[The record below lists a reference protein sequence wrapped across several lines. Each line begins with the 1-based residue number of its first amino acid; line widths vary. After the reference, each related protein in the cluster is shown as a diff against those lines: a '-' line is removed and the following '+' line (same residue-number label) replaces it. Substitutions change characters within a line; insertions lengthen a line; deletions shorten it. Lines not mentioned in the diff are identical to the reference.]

1 MFINTR
7 LITEEEEG
15 GGGGERP
22 DRRFDWLNE
31 FKLSFDSNLV
41 LDRTFMSEIESK
53 VCIAGIDE
61 PVGND
66 NHEDDDDDYDERR
79 DDLDYKK
86 TAVEHLQLIY
96 AIEFKNELNF
106 RELPVSLSRLYFTG
120 RNRIQ
125 RFIKN
130 MNNWQLDQCIGM
142 LENDGFVSNYKRNES
157 EIDDPWN
164 DTLYK
169 DICHI
174 IEEYMVQVLDLCLCS
189 FETCLNRTIELLA
202 QGKWLSANLFYD
214 LKSDPH
220 WKKLPLVFSLNKP
233 ITHEDLLNSG
243 YLVWLVCVWRINTTL
258 MITRLLSP
266 WETPETEEW
275 IQYKFKLF
283 RDNHLDIMSEMSKRC
298 KYKDTELY
306 QSKILHDY
314 YPSVHRVICAEELA
328 DLIRY
333 STDNFRSGS
342 ELKKRDTEDDKFGHL
357 YFNKPSP
364 NICKIRNM
372 FDICI
377 RYGEQHPRIYESLKN
392 TLRCMLLGNLPKS
405 QGSLSML
412 ARIKINLSFHKDE
425 ADKEIPEEIFK
436 EITKD
441 KALKRK
447 KATGEE
453 QMQYVK
459 TNFKLWLLLNRHFF
473 LYLLKEYLIYTAEV
487 SSCYD
492 EICAMSYKWI
502 RNKEIIRMGNGRCR
516 NILSSQADPYRPFD
530 WDVIEYEK
538 KSKVKQDI
546 KSGEIKKFHHW
557 ALGKSSKIKKA
568 KFLEILAKKMIGTE
582 KCIDTSELMGENFY
596 QDLLI
601 EGEKQ
606 KKITIDELHFICWYM
621 ARSKAT
627 MIETKWFQVMG
638 MTLHGIACIRNWQ
651 FCYYIYDIPDNSLNN
666 EIEEFRNNSMT
677 DYSILK
683 TVILLIDYYRE
694 KHNIFHLSIET
705 ANNQTYA
712 DRRALN
718 IDDFLPTPDF
728 LGIVYQC
735 SGCMKFSNSITTAL
749 TLEQKITQ
757 QLQIEKAR
765 LMEIHSQQI
774 RIKDA
779 IDAAA
784 SASAMTCNNNN
795 NNNNKCGTN
804 NQLQLKIPKSK
815 NKKIIQQNLSYSYL
829 NKTFYNAEDGL
840 LYCTKYISERN
851 KDLPNAENMTVII
864 RKKDSSVTIASSKN
878 VAVRE
883 STQKEDKIGAKN
895 KKQAKNDTQG
905 FFCSEKN
912 MRDRAEKKLEW
923 LMQTSSRDALMAGHT
938 KVDNDDDDNDDNN
951 MNNDNENNDNID
963 GDTVVSGNSN
973 TASSKK
979 ANVKKIIHDK
989 IGDTITKIGYTC
1001 QSPLMRI
1008 DMIGICKNGKAKC
1021 EICGIMTETKNHN
1034 MMSDGRI
1041 TCGRHREW
1049 FHPVL
1054 PKNCIPL
1061 TAATNTNN
1069 NNNANGLHQNQQH
1082 SGNTKLGPMKYRLNP
1097 IDIISKTELNMKCR
1111 FCPDLPKFRVAS
1123 IDNLFKIQKISVCK
1137 ACFDR
1142 IRTLSLELNTFTT
1155 ICNKFT

>member
-7 LITEEEEG
+7 LITEEEEEEEG
-15 GGGGERP
+15 INRQ
-22 DRRFDWLNE
+22 FDWLNE

-53 VCIAGIDE
+53 VCIADIDE
-61 PVGND
+61 PVDSGND
-66 NHEDDDDDYDERR
+66 N
-79 DDLDYKK
+79 DLQYRK
-86 TAVEHLQLIY
+86 TTVEHLQLIY
-96 AIEFKNELNF
+96 AMKYDNELNF

-120 RNRIQ
+120 RNRVQ

-130 MNNWQLDQCIGM
+130 MNNWQLDQCLGM
-142 LENDGFVSNYKRNES
+142 LENDGFVSNYRRSES

-164 DTLYK
+164 GTLYK
-169 DICHI
+169 DVCSV
-174 IEEYMVQVLDLCLCS
+174 IEDYITQVLDLCLCS
-189 FETCLNRTIELLA
+189 FETCLDRTIELLS

-214 LKSDPH
+214 LQSDAH
-220 WKKLPLVFSLNKP
+220 WKELPLVFSLNRP
-233 ITHEDLLNSG
+233 ITQEDLLNSG
-243 YLVWLVCVWRINTTL
+243 YLIWLVCVWRINTTL

-275 IQYKFKLF
+275 IQYKLKLF

-306 QSKILHDY
+306 RSKILHEY
-314 YPSVHRVICAEELA
+314 YPSVHRVLCAEELA

-342 ELKKRDTEDDKFGHL
+342 DLKKRDTEDDKFGHL

-405 QGSLSML
+405 QGTLSML

-436 EITKD
+436 EMTKD

-447 KATGEE
+447 KSTGDE

-473 LYLLKEYLIYTAEV
+473 LYLLKEYLMYTAEV

-516 NILSSQADPYRPFD
+516 NILSAQAHPYRPFD

-568 KFLEILAKKMIGTE
+568 QFLEILAKKMIGTE
-582 KCIDTSELMGENFY
+582 KCIDQSEMICEKFY
-596 QDLLI
+596 QDFVPD
-601 EGEKQ
+601 GETQ
-606 KKITIDELHFICWYM
+606 TKITIDELHFICWYM
-621 ARSKAT
+621 ARNKAT

-638 MTLHGIACIRNWQ
+638 MTLHGIACLRNWQ

-666 EIEEFRNNSMT
+666 YIEEFRNHSMV
-677 DYSILK
+677 DYNILK
-683 TVILLIDYYRE
+683 TAIRLIGYYKE
-694 KHNIFHLSIET
+694 KHNIVHLCIET
-705 ANNQTYA
+705 TNNQSYA
-712 DRRALN
+712 MRKGLN
-718 IDDFLPTPDF
+718 IDDFVATPEY
-728 LGIVYQC
+728 LGVVYQC
-735 SGCMKFSNSITTAL
+735 SGCMKFANSITVAL
-749 TLEQKITQ
+749 TLEQKIA
-757 QLQIEKAR
+757 QLLQVEKNR
-765 LMEIHSQQI
+765 LMELHSQQL
-774 RIKDA
+774 RI
-779 IDAAA
+779 AAA
-784 SASAMTCNNNN
+784 TAMTTSNYSKHNCGSSSSSSNNNN
-795 NNNNKCGTN
+795 NA
-804 NQLQLKIPKSK
+804 LQLKIPKPK
-815 NKKIIQQNLSYSYL
+815 NKKNTQQNLSYSFL
-829 NKTFYNAEDGL
+829 NKTFYNSDDGL

-864 RKKDSSVTIASSKN
+864 RKKNSPITIASSKKVQVRQSTLIN
-878 VAVRE
+878 EKNNSKAVSKRNE
-883 STQKEDKIGAKN
+883 TQS
-895 KKQAKNDTQG
+895 

-938 KVDNDDDDNDDNN
+938 KGVDDTNGDDNAGDDDDVDD
-951 MNNDNENNDNID
+951 
-963 GDTVVSGNSN
+963 VVIGNSLKE
-973 TASSKK
+973 TTSGSSKK
-979 ANVKKIIHDK
+979 LNIKKVIHDR
-989 IGDTITKIGYTC
+989 IEATVTAAGYTC

-1008 DMIGICKNGKAKC
+1008 DMIGICKNGKVNC
-1021 EICGIMTETKNHN
+1021 EICGIMTERKNHN
-1034 MMSDGRI
+1034 MMGDGRI
-1041 TCGRHREW
+1041 TCGRHKEW

-1054 PKNCIPL
+1054 SKNCTI
-1061 TAATNTNN
+1061 TSFQQQQTNG
-1069 NNNANGLHQNQQH
+1069 NNA
-1082 SGNTKLGPMKYRLNP
+1082 KLGPMKYRLNP
-1097 IDIISKTELNMKCR
+1097 IDIVSKTELNVKCR
-1111 FCPDLPKFRVAS
+1111 FCSNLPKFRIAV
-1123 IDNLFKIQKISVCK
+1123 INNLFKIEKISLCK
-1137 ACFDR
+1137 ICFDR
-1142 IRTLSLELNTFTT
+1142 TRTLSLELNTLTT

>member
-7 LITEEEEG
+7 LITVEEEG
-15 GGGGERP
+15 
-22 DRRFDWLNE
+22 DRTDHRFDWLNE

-53 VCIAGIDE
+53 VCIAEIDE
-61 PVGND
+61 PVG
-66 NHEDDDDDYDERR
+66 DDDDDHNSR
-79 DDLDYKK
+79 K
-86 TAVEHLQLIY
+86 TTVEHLQLIY
-96 AIEFKNELNF
+96 ATQFKNELNF

-120 RNRIQ
+120 RNRVQ

-130 MNNWQLDQCIGM
+130 MNNWQLDQCLGM
-142 LENDGFVSNYKRNES
+142 LENDGFVSNYRRDENQ
-157 EIDDPWN
+157 IDDPWN
-164 DTLYK
+164 DDLYN
-169 DICHI
+169 DICNI
-174 IEEYMVQVLDLCLCS
+174 IADYMSQILDLCLCS
-189 FETCLNRTIELLA
+189 FETCLNRTIELLS

-220 WKKLPLVFSLNKP
+220 WKELPLVFSLNKP
-233 ITHEDLLNSG
+233 ISHEDLLNSG
-243 YLVWLVCVWRINTTL
+243 YLIWLVCVWRINTTQ
-258 MITRLLSP
+258 MILRLLSP

-275 IQYKFKLF
+275 IKYKFKLF
-283 RDNHLDIMSEMSKRC
+283 QDNHLDIMTEMSKRG
-298 KYKDTELY
+298 KYKDVELHR
-306 QSKILHDY
+306 SKILHEY

-516 NILSSQADPYRPFD
+516 NILSSQAHPYRPFD

-568 KFLEILAKKMIGTE
+568 NFLDILAKKMIGTE
-582 KCIDTSELMGENFY
+582 KCIDLSELECENFY
-596 QDLLI
+596 QDFLV
-601 EGEKQ
+601 ENERQ
-606 KKITIDELHFICWYM
+606 TKITLDELHFICWYM

-651 FCYYIYDIPDNSLNN
+651 FCYYVHDIPDNSLNN
-666 EIEEFRNNSMT
+666 CIEEFRNNSMI
-677 DYSILK
+677 DYNILK
-683 TVILLIDYYRE
+683 TVIHLIGYYKE
-694 KHNIFHLSIET
+694 KHDIFHLCKET
-705 ANNQTYA
+705 ANNQAYA
-712 DRRALN
+712 CRTALN
-718 IDDFLPTPDF
+718 IDDFMPTPEH
-728 LGIVYQC
+728 LGLAYQC
-735 SGCMKFSNSITTAL
+735 SGCMKFANSITIAP

-757 QLQIEKAR
+757 LLQAEKAR
-765 LMEIHSQQI
+765 LMELHSQQL
-774 RIKDA
+774 RI
-779 IDAAA
+779 AAA
-784 SASAMTCNNNN
+784 LAS
-795 NNNNKCGTN
+795 NKAGKSGKADN
-804 NQLQLKIPKSK
+804 MDLKIPKTK
-815 NKKIIQQNLSYSYL
+815 NKKKSQQIISYSFL
-829 NKTFYNAEDGL
+829 NKTFYNADDGY
-840 LYCTKYISERN
+840 LYCTKYISDRN

-864 RKKDSSVTIASSKN
+864 RKKNSPVTIASSKKGI
-878 VAVRE
+878 VVRE
-883 STQKEDKIGAKN
+883 STQILAEKN
-895 KKQAKNDTQG
+895 KKARIESQG
-905 FFCSEKN
+905 FFGSEKN

-923 LMQTSSRDALMAGHT
+923 LMQLSWRDALMDGQHT
-938 KVDNDDDDNDDNN
+938 KSGDNN
-951 MNNDNENNDNID
+951 ADDNENSDDNLD
-963 GDTVVSGNSN
+963 DTVTGNSMKESH
-973 TASSKK
+973 TCSKK
-979 ANVKKIIHDK
+979 VNVKKIIHDK
-989 IGDTITKIGYTC
+989 IGDTTTKIGYTC

-1008 DMIGICKNGKAKC
+1008 DMIGICKNAKVRC
-1021 EICGIMTETKNHN
+1021 EICGLMTEQKNHN

-1041 TCGRHREW
+1041 TCGRHKEW

-1054 PKNCIPL
+1054 SKNCIP
-1061 TAATNTNN
+1061 TTGGGGG
-1069 NNNANGLHQNQQH
+1069 GLNQQTN
-1082 SGNTKLGPMKYRLNP
+1082 GNAKLGPMKYRLNP
-1097 IDIISKTELNMKCR
+1097 IDIVSKTEVNMKCQ
-1111 FCPDLPKFRVAS
+1111 FCPDIPKFRVAS
-1123 IDNLFKIQKISVCK
+1123 IDNLFKIQKNSVCK
-1137 ACFDR
+1137 SCFDR